1 MTHFD
6 RFRIPV
12 VDAVSKSPHLRRIL
26 WAGTGA
32 ALLVAATLA
41 VAALPAG
48 GQVDTSKPIRI
59 KTLKPKRVTFEGEV
73 MHANPVAIT
82 VRSQENELLIRTFGY
97 SPKVREEMQKIID
110 RGGYQYGDKVR
121 IQHEEGSDVAL
132 RIKGKPSKPI

>member
-1 MTHFD
+1 MD
-6 RFRIPV
+6 
-12 VDAVSKSPHLRRIL
+12 DAISKSPHSKRML
-26 WAGTGA
+26 WAGGA
-32 ALLVAATLA
+32 VLLVAATLA
-41 VAALPAG
+41 VTALPAG
-48 GQVDTSKPIRI
+48 GQVDTSKPIPI

-82 VRSQENELLIRTFGY
+82 VRSKENERLIRTFGY

-110 RGGYQYGDKVR
+110 RGGYQYGDKVQ

>member
-12 VDAVSKSPHLRRIL
+12 VDAISKSPHSRRML

-59 KTLKPKRVTFEGEV
+59 KTLKPKGVTFEGEG
-73 MHANPVAIT
+73 MHANPIPIT
-82 VRSQENELLIRTFGY
+82 EPSQENKLPIPTFGN
-97 SPKVREEMQKIID
+97 SPKGAERSQKTID
-110 RGGYQYGDKVR
+110 RGGNQNG
-121 IQHEEGSDVAL
+121 
-132 RIKGKPSKPI
+132 

>member
-59 KTLKPKRVTFEGEV
+59 KTLKPKRVIFEGEV

-82 VRSQENELLIRTFGY
+82 VRSQENELR
-97 SPKVREEMQKIID
+97 SEE
-110 RGGYQYGDKVR
+110 RRV
-121 IQHEEGSDVAL
+121 
-132 RIKGKPSKPI
+132 GKECRS

>member
-12 VDAVSKSPHLRRIL
+12 VDAVSKSPHSRRML

-59 KTLKPKRVTFEGEV
+59 KTLKPRRVTFEGEV

-82 VRSQENELLIRTFGY
+82 VRSQEKELLIRTSADATKWPEFMHNDA
-97 SPKVREEMQKIID
+97 VHELLIIWT
-110 RGGYQYGDKVR
+110 
-121 IQHEEGSDVAL
+121 DV
-132 RIKGKPSKPI
+132 IS

>member
-12 VDAVSKSPHLRRIL
+12 ADAISKSPHSRRML

-73 MHANPVAIT
+73 MHANPIAIT

-110 RGGYQYGDKVR
+110 RDRKSTRLNSSHLGISYAVFCLKKKKQK
-121 IQHEEGSDVAL
+121 H
-132 RIKGKPSKPI
+132 KK

>member
-6 RFRIPV
+6 RFRILV
-12 VDAVSKSPHLRRIL
+12 VDAISKSPHLRRIL

-41 VAALPAG
+41 VATLPAG
-48 GQVDTSKPIRI
+48 GQIDTSKPIRV

-82 VRSQENELLIRTFGY
+82 VRSKENELLIRTFGY

-110 RGGYQYGDKVR
+110 RGVYQYVDQVR
-121 IQHEEGSDVAL
+121 IHHEEGSDVAL